1 MKNEPGFADG
11 FGTAFLIVVCFA
23 AVFTFG
29 NILGYEIGKSTGEK
43 NMALL
48 TVQVINKIEK
58 QLPQGTKIENPF
70 TEEMVK
76 DLGYDAQNVLK
87 LIK

>member
-1 MKNEPGFADG
+1 MNDDPGFANG
-11 FGTAFLIVVCFA
+11 FGAAFVIIGCVAVVFA
-23 AVFTFG
+23 LG
-29 NILGYEIGKSTGEK
+29 NMIGYEIGKSTGEK

-48 TVQVINKIEK
+48 TVQAINKIEK
-58 QLPQGTKIENPF
+58 QLLQGTKIQNPF
-70 TEEMVK
+70 TEEVVK